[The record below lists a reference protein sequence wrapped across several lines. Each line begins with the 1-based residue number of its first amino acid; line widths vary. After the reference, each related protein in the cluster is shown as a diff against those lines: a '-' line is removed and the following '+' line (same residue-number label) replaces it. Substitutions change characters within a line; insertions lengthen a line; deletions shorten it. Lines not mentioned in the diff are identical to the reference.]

1 MPHHIRLLQ
10 AKGCPGRRVLSKG
23 ERPKDVKKAC
33 DKKCMGQKL
42 SHFISSKTA
51 TSARQL
57 STFAFL
63 PGRTSSVVSELF
75 SRRLFRVFRA
85 SPAGG
90 AKGLGAPMALSSH
103 LLRRSLGPW
112 QSPVPQPNLRHA
124 EASLSRDD
132 LSPLLLPKPPCGACS
147 RRWCGASFGSRSGTS
162 EKEKTRKRERGTRGE
177 TGEALPSSPAC
188 VTSAACIASGGD
200 LPSGELSL
208 ASLKPPLRLQAAGSP
223 ACTAP
228 PGLHLLCK
236 SHTGTPRTKTARS
249 PPSSTT
255 LR

>member
-1 MPHHIRLLQ
+1 MPHRIRLLQ

-63 PGRTSSVVSELF
+63 PGRTSSVVSEWF
-75 SRRLFRVFRA
+75 SRRVFRVFRA

-162 EKEKTRKRERGTRGE
+162 EKEKTRKRENEKGEPEAKRGRCC
-177 TGEALPSSPAC
+177 LLFQH
-188 VTSAACIASGGD
+188 AS

-228 PGLHLLCK
+228 PGLRLLCK
-236 SHTGTPRTKTARS
+236 SHIGTPRTKTARS
-249 PPSSTT
+249 PPSSKT